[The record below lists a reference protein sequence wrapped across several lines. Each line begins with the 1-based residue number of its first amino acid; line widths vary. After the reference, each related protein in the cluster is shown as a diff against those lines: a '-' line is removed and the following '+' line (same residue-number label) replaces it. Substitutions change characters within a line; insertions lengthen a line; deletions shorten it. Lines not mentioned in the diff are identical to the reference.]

1 MPWRIATGLSLIFW
15 VISILLIGERLKYLE
30 PYAELLV
37 SQYTPIL
44 SLYLMSAAVTL
55 YAFIYWLARRAG
67 LGDLG
72 GKLKLVDKRLAA
84 GESHDAELARRL
96 QRERKGELE

>member
-15 VISILLIGERLKYLE
+15 VIAILLVGEKLKYLE
-30 PYAELLV
+30 PYAELLFAR
-37 SQYTPIL
+37 YTVIVG
-44 SLYLMSAAVTL
+44 LYLMTAIVTL

-72 GKLKLVDKRLAA
+72 GKLKLMDKRLAA
-84 GESHDAELARRL
+84 GESHDAELAQRM
-96 QRERKGELE
+96 QRERMGELE

>member
-15 VISILLIGERLKYLE
+15 VISILLIGERLEYLE

-37 SQYTPIL
+37 SRYTVIL
-44 SLYLMSAAVTL
+44 SLYLMTAIVTL

-72 GKLKLVDKRLAA
+72 GKLKLMDKRLAA
-84 GESHDAELARRL
+84 GESHDEELARRL
-96 QRERKGELE
+96 QRERMGELE